1 MYPVTRTV
9 DQRVDDST
17 APKVGTPAS
26 AMARTSPVQAARGA
40 GRGFVHSDAFEV
52 LSRAGFVARGLIYAL
67 VGLLA
72 FTVAVSDE
80 GKLTDQQGAIE
91 MVANQRF
98 GELVLV
104 LLAIGL
110 GGYAIWRLFRAA
122 LGHGPEDTDSTLERI
137 GGLGSGLVYGGLC
150 VATIKVLT
158 GSSGEGPSSTPDK
171 TTAGVFD
178 WPGGRW
184 LVGLA
189 GIVLLGVAAYQ
200 CVKGVR
206 QSFLDEI
213 KTEEMSV
220 AMQSWITFIGTI
232 GHVARAI
239 VFGLAGWFLL
249 KAAYEFDANEA
260 VGLDGAL
267 AKILGAG
274 YGPWLLGVVAAGLIA
289 FGVYSVS
296 EARYRRI

>member
-1 MYPVTRTV
+1 MARTV
-9 DQRVDDST
+9 
-17 APKVGTPAS
+17 G
-26 AMARTSPVQAARGA
+26 TSPVQTARGA
-40 GRGFVHSDAFEV
+40 GRGFVRSDAFEV

-91 MVANQRF
+91 TVANQPF

-104 LLAIGL
+104 LLGIGL
-110 GGYAIWRLFRAA
+110 GGYAIWRLIRAA
-122 LGHGPEDTDSTLERI
+122 LGRGPEDTDSTWERI

-150 VATIKVLT
+150 VATINVLK
-158 GSSGEGPSSTPDK
+158 GSSAEGPSSTPDR

-184 LVGLA
+184 LVGVV

-200 CVKGVR
+200 FAKGIR
-206 QSFLDEI
+206 QTFLDEI
-213 KTEEMSV
+213 KTEEMSM
-220 AMQSWITFIGTI
+220 AMQTWITFIGTV

-274 YGPWLLGVVAAGLIA
+274 
-289 FGVYSVS
+289 
-296 EARYRRI
+296 

>member
-1 MYPVTRTV
+1 
-9 DQRVDDST
+9 
-17 APKVGTPAS
+17 
-26 AMARTSPVQAARGA
+26 MARTSPVQAARGA
-40 GRGFVHSDAFEV
+40 GRGFVHSHAFEV

-91 MVANQRF
+91 MVANRRF

-158 GSSGEGPSSTPDK
+158 GSSAEGPSSTPDK

-178 WPGGRW
+178 WPAGRW
-184 LVGLA
+184 LVGLV

-200 CVKGVR
+200 LVKGVR
-206 QSFLDEI
+206 QTFLDEI

-239 VFGLAGWFLL
+239 VFGLAGWFLV

-267 AKILGAG
+267 AKILGAS

>member
-1 MYPVTRTV
+1 
-9 DQRVDDST
+9 
-17 APKVGTPAS
+17 
-26 AMARTSPVQAARGA
+26 MARTVGSSPVQAARGA

-52 LSRAGFVARGLIYAL
+52 LSRAGFVARGLIYSL

-80 GKLTDQQGAIE
+80 GKLTDQQGAIAT
-91 MVANQRF
+91 VANQPF
-98 GELVLV
+98 GKLLLV
-104 LLAIGL
+104 LLGIGL
-110 GGYAIWRLFRAA
+110 GGYAIWRLVRAA
-122 LGHGPEDTDSTLERI
+122 LGHGPEDSDSTLERI
-137 GGLGSGLVYGGLC
+137 GGVGSGLVYGGLC
-150 VATIKVLT
+150 VATINVLT
-158 GSSGEGPSSTPDK
+158 GSSAEGASSNPDR

-178 WPGGRW
+178 WPAGRL
-184 LVGLA
+184 LVGVA
-189 GIVLLGVAAYQ
+189 GIVLLGVAGYQ
-200 CVKGVR
+200 FVKGVR
-206 QSFLDEI
+206 QTFLDEL

-220 AMQSWITFIGTI
+220 AMQTWITSIGTI

-239 VFGLAGWFLL
+239 VFGLAGWFLV

-267 AKILGAG
+267 AKILGAS

-289 FGVYSVS
+289 FGVYSIS